1 MDPVDS
7 RQVPRDWRYSGI
19 PPAASRF
26 RLQGY
31 HLLWPGF
38 PAGSTIATHH
48 RRTSVIVPAAPTTPD
63 MQRSRAY
70 TCQVWAL
77 PFSLAATRGVEVSF
91 LSCRYLD
98 GSVPCVPYDTLWIHV
113 PLMEGYSMPFP
124 DLGDPRINACLRLPE
139 DYRSLA
145 TSFIGSWCQG
155 IPTCTRG
162 SLTFLF
168 ARDRFTR
175 ISLSLTPA
183 CQRPCPRTVPWD
195 VRERRSR
202 RVTHLVPSP
211 FAPRQRRSCR
221 ARRRSI
227 PISGTLDPLDST
239 TSSTTSPGSRPSRP
253 SPPPRTGD
261 GRSRTDDL
269 LVANQTLYQLS
280 YAPEARRNGDST
292 PRSATNVGLSG
303 LEPPTL
309 RLSGVRSNHLSYRPT
324 RCSRI
329 GIPPRCAHGLERP
342 EHPARR
348 DPDTNRKARR
358 RIGQPE
364 SMRLLHF
371 P

>member
-211 FAPRQRRSCR
+211 LAPRQRRSCR
-221 ARRRSI
+221 AHGHSTPTLRDTRPTRLHDFLDCITGLETIAPESAAPHWRRPVSNR
-227 PISGTLDPLDST
+227 
-239 TSSTTSPGSRPSRP
+239 RPSGCKPDALPAELR
-253 SPPPRTGD
+253 
-261 GRSRTDDL
+261 
-269 LVANQTLYQLS
+269 
-280 YAPEARRNGDST
+280 
-292 PRSATNVGLSG
+292 PRSASERRFNSPLGD
-303 LEPPTL
+303 E
-309 RLSGVRSNHLSYRPT
+309 
-324 RCSRI
+324 C
-329 GIPPRCAHGLERP
+329 RP
-342 EHPARR
+342 EWTRTTDLTLIRR
-348 DPDTNRKARR
+348 T
-358 RIGQPE
+358 
-364 SMRLLHF
+364 L
-371 P
+371 